1 MENFTF
7 TYINTSNV
15 SQHWYVGEGNYFE
28 LQPGKDNSYQAQYG
42 QGDLTITVK
51 VGGDS
56 VATTLTFDGSS
67 WSWDDPHPSFA
78 KEQKDDEPGAFLT
91 VSCWYAGESTTG
103 YDHKHHH
110 HDE

>member
-15 SQHWYVGEGNYFE
+15 SQQWYVGEGDYFE
-28 LQPGKDNSYQAQYG
+28 LQPGKDNSYQAQY
-42 QGDLTITVK
+42 QEGDLTITVK
-51 VGGDS
+51 ADGDS

-67 WSWDDPHPSFA
+67 WSWGDLHNSFSV
-78 KEQKDDEPGAFLT
+78 KQKDEEPGAFLT
-91 VSCWYAGESTTG
+91 VSCWYAGDSNG
-103 YDHKHHH
+103 YDHKKHH